1 MKLIDIIE
9 KIIMDYPVGEPVF
22 NKDLA
27 KAVCEITGLP
37 LSKASVY
44 IAIAIRRLIGKGIKL
59 KRFKKGVYYRYED
72 CLFGETFINSAKLI
86 NKKYIKENSGYEIG
100 PAVLNT
106 MGFTTLMSNSP
117 RVFVSNAAMRR
128 SFTDKKLNVR
138 ILKPKTML
146 NEDNIHYF
154 QFLDI
159 LKLVGETPID
169 NKHPEFIFKRFVE
182 SYDLKLDLLIL
193 CAYRFYEKDVLEAV
207 LHFVEKLKGSYLG
220 ISV

>member
-1 MKLIDIIE
+1 
-9 KIIMDYPVGEPVF
+9 
-22 NKDLA
+22 
-27 KAVCEITGLP
+27 
-37 LSKASVY
+37 
-44 IAIAIRRLIGKGIKL
+44 
-59 KRFKKGVYYRYED
+59 
-72 CLFGETFINSAKLI
+72 
-86 NKKYIKENSGYEIG
+86 
-100 PAVLNT
+100 
-106 MGFTTLMSNSP
+106 
-117 RVFVSNAAMRR
+117 MRIC
-128 SFTDKKLNVR
+128 STLNVR

-146 NEDNIHYF
+146 NEDNILYF